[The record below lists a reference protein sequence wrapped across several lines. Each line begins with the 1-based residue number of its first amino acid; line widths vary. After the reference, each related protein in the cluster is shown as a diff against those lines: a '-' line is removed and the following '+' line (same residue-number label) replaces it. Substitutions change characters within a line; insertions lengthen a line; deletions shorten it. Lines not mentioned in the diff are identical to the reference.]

1 MSIFH
6 AYSDNSYIDLTTL
19 TTAFNSA
26 PLDVVTTE
34 GNVANIDT
42 TPDEMQETLLSSN
55 IINIT
60 EDTDINNTAHNAS
73 NIFYNDKEVN
83 FAENI
88 DATMSGFMA
97 TLDNTTTVMNA
108 INTAKLNNTN
118 DNITLQTFINLNNSI
133 DNVTISEKNNSFIIF
148 PTKTENETDKSNI
161 HNQNTTNENTFSS
174 VGNEQ
179 KITEKNSHL
188 HNNINVNSDTQ
199 RNISVDNDIA
209 NENIKSVKE
218 QNKTADNSTI
228 LHINK
233 FTHITEANIFSNIN
247 IITDSNLNTDKQNV
261 SIINKIEMDVNINSN
276 TETSEEDTSGMTI
289 HESTF
294 DTIFTESYMTSTITA
309 ESKDDWLFTEE
320 EEDDAT
326 IIPEMPAIASDPM
339 SLKELP
345 RPMIFED
352 EESGRGLM

>member
-6 AYSDNSYIDLTTL
+6 AYSDNSYTDLTTL
-19 TTAFNSA
+19 TTSFNSA

-34 GNVANIDT
+34 GNAANINT
-42 TPDEMQETLLSSN
+42 TPDEMQETLLSIN

-60 EDTDINNTAHNAS
+60 EDTDINNNAHNAS
-73 NIFYNDKEVN
+73 NIFYNEKQVT

-88 DATMSGFMA
+88 NATMSEFMT
-97 TLDNTTTVMNA
+97 TLDNTTTIMNVM
-108 INTAKLNNTN
+108 NTAKFDNII
-118 DNITLQTFINLNNSI
+118 DNITFVNLNNSV
-133 DNVTISEKNNSFIIF
+133 DSVTNSEKNNTFIIF
-148 PTKTENETDKSNI
+148 PTKTENETNDSNI
-161 HNQNTTNENTFSS
+161 SNQNITNKNTISS
-174 VGNEQ
+174 AGIEQ
-179 KITEKNSHL
+179 KITEKNCHL
-188 HNNINVNSDTQ
+188 DNNNVNSDTQ
-199 RNISVDNDIA
+199 TNISVDNNTA

-218 QNKTADNSTI
+218 QNKTVDDSTI

-233 FTHITEANIFSNIN
+233 LTHFTNANIFSNIS

-276 TETSEEDTSGMTI
+276 TEASEEDTTGLTI

-294 DTIFTESYMTSTITA
+294 DTILTESYMISTITT
-309 ESKDDWLFTEE
+309 ESKDDWIFTEE

-326 IIPEMPAIASDPM
+326 IIPEMPTIASDPM
-339 SLKELP
+339 ALKELP